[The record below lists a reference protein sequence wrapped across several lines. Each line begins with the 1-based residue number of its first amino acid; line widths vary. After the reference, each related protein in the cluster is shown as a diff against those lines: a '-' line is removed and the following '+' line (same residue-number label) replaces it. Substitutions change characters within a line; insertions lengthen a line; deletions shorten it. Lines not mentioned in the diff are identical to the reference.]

1 MIGGFMQ
8 YFNLE
13 NVKLPLSRII
23 LGTSTKPCCNGENC
37 DEVFNEALKLGITTF
52 DTARV
57 YGRSEETLGDWLDR
71 TGTRARVNILSKGG
85 HHTPLLRKR
94 IDRKEILSDLETS
107 LRKLKTEY
115 IDIYLLHRDDLSVAV
130 GDIVEILNEAYAE
143 GKIKAFGGSNWTVR
157 RIEQANEYA
166 YAHGLQPFLVSS
178 PYYGLADMKESFF
191 AYGLVGLTGEQKQA
205 DRLWY
210 QNNQM
215 PVVAYSTLGGG
226 LFSGKVEKRGDLSPF
241 WVRSSFGGKE
251 NFQRLER
258 AKEVAKKKGCSLS
271 QIAIAWS
278 LHGEMNVF
286 PIVGASKVKHLQ
298 SAVEGLKIL
307 LTEEEYAYLSLIL

>member
-1 MIGGFMQ
+1 MQ
-8 YFNLE
+8 YFNLD
-13 NVKLPLSRII
+13 NLKTPISRII

-57 YGRSEETLGDWLDR
+57 YGQSEETLGDWMER
-71 TGTRARVNILSKGG
+71 TGVRESVNIISKGG

-94 IDRKEILSDLETS
+94 VNRKEIFSDLETS
-107 LRKLKTEY
+107 LGKLKTEY
-115 IDIYLLHRDDLSVAV
+115 IDLYLLHRDDVSVPV
-130 GDIVEILNEAYAE
+130 GEIVQTLNEAYAQ

-157 RIEQANEYA
+157 RIEEANEYA

-191 AYGLVGLTGEQKQA
+191 AYGLVGLTGEKKQA
-205 DRLWY
+205 DRSWY
-210 QNNQM
+210 QDNQM

-226 LFSGKVEKRGDLSPF
+226 LFSGKVQRRGDLRPF
-241 WVRSSFGGKE
+241 WVCSSFGGKE

-258 AKEVAKKKGCSLS
+258 AKEVAKRKGCSLS
-271 QIAIAWS
+271 QLAIAWS

-298 SAVEGLKIL
+298 SAVEGLEIV
-307 LTEEEYAYLSLIL
+307 LTEEEYAYLSLIS